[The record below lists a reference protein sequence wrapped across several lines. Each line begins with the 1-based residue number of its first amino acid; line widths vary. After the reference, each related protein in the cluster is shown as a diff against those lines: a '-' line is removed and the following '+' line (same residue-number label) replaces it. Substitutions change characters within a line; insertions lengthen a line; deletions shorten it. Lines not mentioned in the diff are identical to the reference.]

1 MRTLWLEFYKI
12 RHKRLFLMLVI
23 LLSIELAWGFMAV
36 SISMTKNPDAAA
48 WSAILVTITAMNG
61 LFLPIGSAVIVSRI
75 CDMEHKGRTWK
86 LLMAASVSQKA
97 VYAAKFVSAT
107 VLMGSAVILQT
118 LAIVAFGI
126 GYGLAEPVP
135 IGLLLRFV
143 AGTTLTNL
151 VVIALQQWIS
161 LAIKNQAF
169 SLCLGMIGGF
179 IGMTAALFPPQVGRL
194 FIWSYYVDFSPV
206 TYQYVNETMLFTTR
220 EVGVHL
226 PIIVVLMGIAFYLA
240 GSIHVSRQDI

>member
-1 MRTLWLEFYKI
+1 MRMLWLEFYKI
-12 RHKRLFLMLVI
+12 RHKRLFLMLAI

-36 SISMTKNPDAAA
+36 SISMTRNPDAQT

-86 LLMAASVSQKA
+86 LLMAASVSRKA
-97 VYAAKFVSAT
+97 VYAAKFVSAA
-107 VLMGSAVILQT
+107 VLMGGAVILQA
-118 LAIVAFGI
+118 LAIVAYGI
-126 GYGLAEPVP
+126 GFGLAEPVP

-143 AGTTLTNL
+143 VGSTVTTL
-151 VVIALQQWIS
+151 VVIALQQWVS

-179 IGMTAALFPPQVGRL
+179 IGMTASLFPPQVGRL

-206 TYQYVNETMLFTTR
+206 TYQYVNETMRFTTR
-220 EVGVHL
+220 EIGLSL

-240 GSIHVSRQDI
+240 GSIHVSRQDV